1 MLSFLVKSGV
11 KSVVLFCLLN
21 LATLLSRAEA
31 LAQSAPQSSPEK
43 GVVCIYFK
51 RLNPSNPTEG
61 VLMQLVNK
69 STTSGRFILRTS
81 PDANKAVY
89 VDIGRDVKPNERD
102 VIERNLA
109 TRIGDMFSA
118 KSEKSVKSVAQY
130 KDLLKLILDSEQRVF
145 QQIDLTKNF
154 DIRDTVYVFDFDAA
168 TQNYSIFKND
178 GRPEALALYQFV
190 DERWTGKKFYPDY
203 KSRLSKHD
211 FKDFLEPEILEAI
224 FQTRKAPQEQ
234 AELNPAQKRTI
245 SDADQKA
252 TWALIL
258 SVISIIIG
266 VFGLLTNAMQGKD
279 KVDQLGRIE
288 GKVKTLE
295 NRLNKP
301 FYQTDVNAEEESRR
315 GAQQL
320 QSLVAR
326 VIALERAAGVK
337 VTDGISGAVS
347 FKNETAAAL
356 QKLIQQ
362 YREKWSEEPSLA
374 GVYGQLTLCLDD
386 FTVRLSELENGLL
399 MKDFVIKYV
408 MPHIDALDSLFQPE
422 PDAPINTPEIVNEY
436 LRALQKMLTITEIE
450 VRAKISRFDNE
461 RHEKAGAILK
471 TNLESGTIT
480 KVLRRGLIH
489 GETVR
494 KAQVIRAE

>member
-1 MLSFLVKSGV
+1 MPSFLVKF
-11 KSVVLFCLLN
+11 VVLSCLIN
-21 LATLLSRAEA
+21 LAVLLPHTEA
-31 LAQSAPQSSPEK
+31 LGQSVQPASQEK

-51 RLNPSNPTEG
+51 RLNPSNPSEG
-61 VLMQLVNK
+61 VLMQLINK
-69 STTSGRFILRTS
+69 STTSGKFILRTS

-89 VDIGRDVKPNERD
+89 VDIGREIKANERD
-102 VIERNLA
+102 MIERNLA
-109 TRIGDMFSA
+109 ERIGHMFSN
-118 KSEKSVKSVAQY
+118 KGEKALKTIAQY
-130 KDLLKLILDSEQRVF
+130 KDLFNLIIEAERVF
-145 QQIDLTKNF
+145 RQVDLSKTL
-154 DIRDTVYVFDFDAA
+154 DIKDTVFIFDFDAA
-168 TQNYSIFKND
+168 AQNYSIFKDD

-203 KSRLSKHD
+203 KSRVPKHD
-211 FKDFLEPEILEAI
+211 FKEFLEPDILDAI
-224 FQTRKAPQEQ
+224 FQTRKARQEQ
-234 AELNPAQKRTI
+234 EELSPAQKRII

-258 SVISIIIG
+258 SVISIIVG
-266 VFGLLTNAMQGKD
+266 VFGLLTNTIQGKD
-279 KVDQLGRIE
+279 KNEQLVRIE
-288 GKVKTLE
+288 GKVKLLE

-301 FYQTDVNAEEESRR
+301 FYQIDINAEEENRR
-315 GAQQL
+315 SAQQL

-326 VIALERAAGVK
+326 VIALERAVGVRIIGG
-337 VTDGISGAVS
+337 TSGTTS
-347 FKNETAAAL
+347 FKNETAAEL
-356 QKLIQQ
+356 QKLIQL
-362 YREKWSEEPSLA
+362 YRQKWSEDTSLA
-374 GVYGQLTLCLDD
+374 SIYGQLTLCLDD
-386 FTVRLSELENGLL
+386 FTFRLSELENGLV

-408 MPHIDALDSLFQPE
+408 IPHIDALDALFQPE

-436 LRALQKMLTITEIE
+436 LRELQKKLSITEIE

-471 TNLESGTIT
+471 TNLEPGVIT